1 MNFPIDLTKFKQQ
14 KFDINAK
21 LSENDAQNLT
31 ENIQLIRDA
40 IVFFTCISSK
50 RGFGG
55 HTGGAY
61 DVVPETLILNGF
73 MNNDINNILPVFY
86 DEAGHRVA
94 LQYIMAV
101 INGHMDVENLFH
113 YREHDKGLY
122 GHPEREDHK
131 GIFFSSGR
139 LGHMWS
145 YVNGIAEANPDKK
158 IIMLGSDGSQ
168 MEGDDAEAARYAV
181 ARNLNVKLYL
191 DDNDVTISGHP
202 SEYMKGYD
210 LEKTL
215 KGHGLAVDT
224 GDGED
229 VTVLYDRI
237 RASLQNNGPVALVN
251 KRKMAPKIAGIE
263 GSPHGHDVIPA
274 DKGVAYLESKGYV
287 EAVNYINSLKAN
299 TSSQA
304 FKGSSK
310 EMDKNRD
317 LFGKYVSEY
326 ILKIPA
332 SERKNKVIVVDSDLE
347 GSCGLH
353 HIKKAAPEVYVAG
366 GIMERNN
373 FSVAAGFGSEKGRQG
388 IFGTFAAFSEM
399 IISELTMARLNNCN
413 VIAHFSH
420 TGIDDMADNTCHF
433 GINNMFLDN
442 GLSDDATTKLYFPAD
457 SGQMKALIKKIFN
470 EAGIRFVFSTRSAV
484 PHILKDNSTDK
495 IYDDAYVFT
504 GKDEVI
510 REGKKVYVI
519 SYGEMLYRA
528 LDAVETLRAEGADVA
543 LINKPVL
550 NVIDENMMKRICS
563 PETQA
568 VIVVE
573 TQNSKTG
580 LGSRMGTILLERGY
594 KGKLTVMGTTKPGQ
608 GGLSEHIPFQ
618 GLAPENIVSKVKQ
631 LIR

>member
-1 MNFPIDLTKFKQQ
+1 MEFPINLKKFVQQEFSTDSEISEKDLSILQ
-14 KFDINAK
+14 
-21 LSENDAQNLT
+21 

-73 MNNDINNILPVFY
+73 MNKKSNNIIPVFY

-101 INGHMDVENLFH
+101 INGHMDAEKLFH
-113 YREHDKGLY
+113 YREHNHGLY
-122 GHPEREDHK
+122 GHPEREDHN

-145 YVNGIAEANPDKK
+145 YVNGIAEANRDKK
-158 IIMLGSDGSQ
+158 VIMLGSDGSQ

-181 ARNLNVKLYL
+181 ARNLNVKLFL
-191 DDNDVTISGHP
+191 DDNDVTIAGHP
-202 SEYMKGYD
+202 SVYLKGYELD
-210 LEKTL
+210 KTL

-224 GDGED
+224 GDGENIPE
-229 VTVLYDRI
+229 LFERI
-237 RASLQNNGPVALVN
+237 RASLQNDGPAALIN
-251 KRKMAPKIAGIE
+251 KRKMAPKIEGIE

-274 DKGVAYLESKGYV
+274 DKGVFYLESKGYT
-287 EAVNYINSLKAN
+287 EAVNYINSLKSG
-299 TSSQA
+299 SSSVEY
-304 FKGSSK
+304 KGSTK

-317 LFGKYVSEY
+317 LFGKFIADQ
-326 ILKIPA
+326 ILKINEA
-332 SERKNKVIVVDSDLE
+332 DRIKKVIVVDSDLE

-353 HIKKAAPEVYVAG
+353 HIRKASPEVYVSG

-373 FSVAAGFGSEKGRQG
+373 FSVASGFGSEKGRQG

-442 GLSDDATTKLYFPAD
+442 GLTDDKTTRLYFPAD
-457 SGQMKALIKKIFN
+457 SGQMKALINKIFN
-470 EAGIRFVFSTRSAV
+470 EEGIRFVFSTRSAV
-484 PHILKDNSTDK
+484 PHILKENSTEK
-495 IYDDAYVFT
+495 YYNDDYIFS
-504 GKDEVI
+504 GKDEII
-510 REGKKVYVI
+510 RQGKKVYVV
-519 SYGEMLYRA
+519 SYGDMLYRS
-528 LDAVETLRAEGADVA
+528 LDAVETLRAEGIDAA

-550 NVIDENMMKRICS
+550 NTVDEEMMKRICS
-563 PETQA
+563 SDTQA
-568 VIVVE
+568 VIVAE
-573 TQNSKTG
+573 TQNVKTG
-580 LGSRMGTILLERGY
+580 LGSRMGTILLERGF
-594 KGKLTVMGTTKPGQ
+594 KGKFAVMGVSIPGQ

-618 GLAPENIVSKVKQ
+618 GLAPENIVQKVKSM
-631 LIR
+631 I